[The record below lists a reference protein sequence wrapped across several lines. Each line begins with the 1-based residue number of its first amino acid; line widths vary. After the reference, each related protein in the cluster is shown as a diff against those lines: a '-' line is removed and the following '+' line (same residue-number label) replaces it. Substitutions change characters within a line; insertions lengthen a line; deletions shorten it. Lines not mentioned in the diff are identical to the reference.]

1 MLLTEFIKSLR
12 GCRHEKVRI
21 ESNGAYCPD
30 CGQYVVIKWYLVRCS
45 CCGVKRVA
53 YLDLND
59 NVKPV
64 EKFCPNCG
72 EVHTYVEEI
81 QKINF
86 VDINFAVHKKEVV
99 EQHVSAAQT
108 QLWTEP
114 NDTNEQSVIGL
125 KSA

>member
-64 EKFCPNCG
+64 DKFCPNCG
-72 EVHTYVEEI
+72 GVHTYVEEI

-86 VDINFAVHKKEVV
+86 VDINFAVHKKQVV
-99 EQHVSAAQT
+99 EQHVCSAQT
-108 QLWTEP
+108 QFWTEP
-114 NDTNEQSVIGL
+114 NDTTEQSLIGL

>member
-1 MLLTEFIKSLR
+1 MLISEFIKSLK
-12 GCRHEKVRI
+12 GCRHSKVPI
-21 ESNGAYCPD
+21 STNGAYCPD

-99 EQHVSAAQT
+99 EQHVCAAQT
-108 QLWTEP
+108 QFWTEP
-114 NDTNEQSVIGL
+114 NDTNEQSLIGL

>member
-99 EQHVSAAQT
+99 EQHVCAAQT
-108 QLWTEP
+108 QFWTEP
-114 NDTNEQSVIGL
+114 NDTNEQSLIGL